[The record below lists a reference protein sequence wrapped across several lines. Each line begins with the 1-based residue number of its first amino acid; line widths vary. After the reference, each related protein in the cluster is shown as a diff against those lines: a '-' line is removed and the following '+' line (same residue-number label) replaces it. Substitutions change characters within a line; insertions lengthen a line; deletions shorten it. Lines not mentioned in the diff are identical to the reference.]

1 MCVRYK
7 NNQNILIT
15 PLHKINFVSKVH
27 FPLVKWR
34 GKKKSFKLYKLTL
47 SPFSSSPFKVEM
59 NICGP
64 CYRHACEKSDVG
76 KE

>member
-1 MCVRYK
+1 MCVWYK

-34 GKKKSFKLYKLTL
+34 GKKKKLQAVQVDFVSFFFL
-47 SPFSSSPFKVEM
+47 SF
-59 NICGP
+59 
-64 CYRHACEKSDVG
+64 
-76 KE
+76 